1 MRQPGVI
8 ALIDSVVAQVT
19 WARRGTWIGQHD
31 PDFLPNGNTLI
42 TESDRGRLL
51 EVSPA
56 GEIVWEYVNPDR
68 GGPDNT
74 YSPALMWGQRYMPEE
89 LSFLSTIPR

>member
-31 PDFLPNGNTLI
+31 PDFLPNGNMLI
-42 TESDRGRLL
+42 
-51 EVSPA
+51 
-56 GEIVWEYVNPDR
+56 
-68 GGPDNT
+68 
-74 YSPALMWGQRYMPEE
+74 
-89 LSFLSTIPR
+89 F